1 MENHYL
7 MNVLVELRREWKLL
21 VAETMPSFDVLNVLS
36 YWHAGRGGTRS
47 HDVQRE
53 FWLIAENNVVL
64 LSNASASSRSKQ
76 DK

>member
-1 MENHYL
+1 

-36 YWHAGRGGTRS
+36 YWHAEIGGTRS